1 MADVLLFHHA
11 LGQTPGFLAFADA
24 LRAAGHTVHAPD
36 LYAGKTFATLDEGMA
51 NARSIGF
58 QQLQDQGVAAA
69 DGLPDD
75 LVYAGFSLGVMPAQR
90 LAQTRPGARGAV
102 LLDSAIPLGEFAADW
117 PAGVPVQV
125 HGGEGDEFFMDEG
138 DVDAARQIVD
148 AAADGELF
156 TYGGCGHLFADS
168 SAPAHDADAAALV
181 QQRVL
186 DFLGRV

>member
-36 LYAGKTFATLDEGMA
+36 LYAGKSFATLDEGMA

-58 QQLQDQGVAAA
+58 QQLQDQGVVAA
-69 DGLPDD
+69 DGLPDS
-75 LVYAGFSLGVMPAQR
+75 LVYAGFSLGVMAAQR

-102 LLDSAIPLGEFAADW
+102 LLDSAIPLGEFADEW

-138 DVDAARQIVD
+138 DVDAARQIVG

-156 TYGGCGHLFADS
+156 TYAGCGHLFADP
-168 SAPAHDADAAALV
+168 SAPAYDPDAAALV

-186 DFLGRV
+186 DFLARV